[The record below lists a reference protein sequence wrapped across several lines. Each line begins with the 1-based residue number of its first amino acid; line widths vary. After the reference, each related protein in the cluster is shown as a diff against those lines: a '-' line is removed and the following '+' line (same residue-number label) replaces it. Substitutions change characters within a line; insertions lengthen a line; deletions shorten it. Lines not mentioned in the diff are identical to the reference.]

1 MRVWCGGAREPR
13 VTIGR
18 LFPVRATHSDLLTF
32 QDLSGKKLLFFSDI
46 SRFPI
51 IYEDVGHYINFNM
64 TLKASNVMNTEWEEN
79 FKKLIRRWKKV
90 LFLQVK
96 IQKKLNFDRTWRVAD
111 LYILLEK
118 ITDEINCVRLDLRPI
133 NLKQ

>member
-1 MRVWCGGAREPR
+1 MLFLD
-13 VTIGR
+13 ILR
-18 LFPVRATHSDLLTF
+18 L
-32 QDLSGKKLLFFSDI
+32 
-46 SRFPI
+46 PI

-64 TLKASNVMNTEWEEN
+64 TLKASNVMNTEWEQT

-90 LFLQVK
+90 IYLQVK
-96 IQKKLNFDRTWRVAD
+96 IQKKLNFDQTWRDAD

-118 ITDEINCVRLDLRPI
+118 ITDEINCVRLDLQPI

>member
-1 MRVWCGGAREPR
+1 MKA
-13 VTIGR
+13 
-18 LFPVRATHSDLLTF
+18 SDL
-32 QDLSGKKLLFFSDI
+32 QNS
-46 SRFPI
+46 
-51 IYEDVGHYINFNM
+51 
-64 TLKASNVMNTEWEEN
+64 EWEEN

-90 LFLQVK
+90 LYLQVK

>member
-1 MRVWCGGAREPR
+1 
-13 VTIGR
+13 
-18 LFPVRATHSDLLTF
+18 
-32 QDLSGKKLLFFSDI
+32 
-46 SRFPI
+46 
-51 IYEDVGHYINFNM
+51 M

-90 LFLQVK
+90 LYLQVK